1 MNEDKLKELE
11 TKFPY
16 HKEVI
21 ELITT
26 YRQLEK
32 DNKALDEKHDDC
44 IDSLCDAADEYFKM
58 KEANAELLAALKQY
72 NETIENYVTMEN
84 QIPFDDPAYKDD
96 VEIINK
102 VRQITQHKGE

>member
-58 KEANAELLAALKQY
+58 KEANAELLAANLEAQTIAY
-72 NETIENYVTMEN
+72 NGGVHFTSSLYQKEALSKIFKKLFE
-84 QIPFDDPAYKDD
+84 AY
-96 VEIINK
+96 NK
-102 VRQITQHKGE
+102 HKGE

>member
-58 KEANAELLAALKQY
+58 KEANAELQAALKPFAHLKGRSMVTVPNDLRFAEQVY
-72 NETIENYVTMEN
+72 N
-84 QIPFDDPAYKDD
+84 K
-96 VEIINK
+96 
-102 VRQITQHKGE
+102 HKGE

>member
-58 KEANAELLAALKQY
+58 KEANAELLAALKEIEFQAKGVTLSNDSKY
-72 NETIENYVTMEN
+72 QSEVAQCIENN
-84 QIPFDDPAYKDD
+84 ARQAYGK
-96 VEIINK
+96 
-102 VRQITQHKGE
+102 HKGE